1 MTPKQTLIMWCL
13 LGRQGQAMQ
22 SEIVPKVEKK
32 DREALVAGGY
42 VAGGKYIRGAIG
54 LKVEDKGWRWAGEHL
69 ADELPK
75 NYHVL
80 RQWLTMLQRHLDQGG
95 ETLADF
101 IGPAPEWPP
110 AVPAK
115 TRKSKK
121 GRAARPKTSP
131 SSLSATDLRARIE
144 RAYLVLTHGQKA
156 QPVPLSKLRA
166 QLADLDRATVD
177 AGLLRILQ
185 SDAKARL
192 HQISDPKAI
201 SAEEREAAF
210 NPGGEP
216 YHLLWIQS

>member
-1 MTPKQTLIMWCL
+1 
-13 LGRQGQAMQ
+13 
-22 SEIVPKVEKK
+22 
-32 DREALVAGGY
+32 
-42 VAGGKYIRGAIG
+42 
-54 LKVEDKGWRWAGEHL
+54 
-69 ADELPK
+69 
-75 NYHVL
+75 
-80 RQWLTMLQRHLDQGG
+80 
-95 ETLADF
+95 
-101 IGPAPEWPP
+101 
-110 AVPAK
+110 VPAK
-115 TRKSKK
+115 TRK
-121 GRAARPKTSP
+121 PKRGKTDRRKTP
-131 SSLSATDLRARIE
+131 SATDLRARIE
-144 RAYLVLTHGQKA
+144 QAFLVLTHRQKA